1 MCKLLVDQFNSV
13 FTTPDQSKIV
23 IDSELF
29 FSVDENSVNE
39 SPHLSTIVF
48 TDEIVLLAI
57 KELSHNSAA
66 GPDGI
71 PASLLLLFASS
82 SDFFPLINPVVPG
95 LDRRTP
101 RSCLLAYSIV

>member
-1 MCKLLVDQFNSV
+1 MLDPATNCVTDDKFLMCKLLVDQFNSV

-23 IDSELF
+23 IDPELF

-57 KELSHNSAA
+57 NFRS
-66 GPDGI
+66 
-71 PASLLLLFASS
+71 SLITLLRVRMAFQLHFS
-82 SDFFPLINPVVPG
+82 
-95 LDRRTP
+95 
-101 RSCLLAYSIV
+101 